1 MAKEPEQQMAPV
13 RIIAKEF
20 WCEGLVALPFPGGY
34 KARVLD
40 IINAGKEFVAL
51 TDVMLWQ
58 KGQAP
63 EEDPVEYEVLLIRKG
78 EIQYVVPL
86 EA

>member
-1 MAKEPEQQMAPV
+1 MPKASEPPTAPV
-13 RIIAKEF
+13 RIVAKEF
-20 WCEGLVALPFPGGY
+20 WCEGLVALPHPGGY
-34 KARVLD
+34 NGRVLD
-40 IINAGKEFVAL
+40 IINTNKDFVAL
-51 TDVMLWQ
+51 TDVLVWKKDQ
-58 KGQAP
+58 KA